1 MKIKVCGMTN
11 AEANSQLL
19 QYEPIDFLGSIQF
32 PPSARYFPSKLATS
46 RPTTGVFV
54 NETAANIL
62 SKVDAFALSGVQLHG
77 NETIELI
84 EQLPKE
90 LLIIKAFSISKK
102 EDLLQTTTFEGK
114 VDYFLFDTSTP
125 QHGGSGQQF
134 DWSILQ
140 HYQGSTPFFLSGGIG
155 PEDVCKIQAFSH
167 PLFAGIDINSCFE
180 NQPGQKNA
188 QAVIHFIQQLNA

>member
-11 AEANSQLL
+11 VEANSQLL
-19 QYEPIDFLGSIQF
+19 QNELIDFLGSIQF

-46 RPTTGVFV
+46 RPTIGVFV
-54 NETAANIL
+54 NESLATIC
-62 SKVDAFALSGVQLHG
+62 SKVEAFSLSGVQLHG
-77 NETIELI
+77 NESIELI

-102 EDLLQTTTFEGK
+102 EDLLQTIVFEGK
-114 VDYFLFDTSTP
+114 VDYFLFDTATAL
-125 QHGGSGQQF
+125 HGGSGQQF

-155 PEDVCKIQAFSH
+155 PEDVSKIKELSH

-188 QAVIHFIQQLNA
+188 QAVIHFIQQLNT